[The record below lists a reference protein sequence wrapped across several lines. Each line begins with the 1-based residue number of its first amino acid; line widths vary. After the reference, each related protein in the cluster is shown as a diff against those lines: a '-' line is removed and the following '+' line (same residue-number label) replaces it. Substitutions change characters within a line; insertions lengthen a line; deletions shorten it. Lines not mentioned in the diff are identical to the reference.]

1 MPAIMSSACDSQMP
15 VSKDRSGYFAI
26 TLSMPVPP
34 GMATVQATALG
45 SAAMISFMVGTL
57 ALLSLVLWTRELP
70 ALDGMRQLHWW
81 HWLGGLM
88 GALFIATAAYAAP
101 RAGALLFMLLVL
113 AGQMA
118 MAMLLDHFGWA
129 GYRESPV
136 SPAKLAGLGLVVAG
150 IALIQRG

>member
-1 MPAIMSSACDSQMP
+1 MPSPTGWLIALALLAGALLPLQAGINGQLAKSVDS
-15 VSKDRSGYFAI
+15 VLA
-26 TLSMPVPP
+26 
-34 GMATVQATALG
+34 
-45 SAAMISFMVGTL
+45 AAMISFVVGTL
-57 ALLSLVLWTRELP
+57 TLLSLVLWTRELP
-70 ALDGMRQLHWW
+70 AIEGMRQLHWW

-101 RAGALLFMLLVL
+101 RTGALVFMLVVL
-113 AGQMA
+113 AGQMS

>member
-1 MPAIMSSACDSQMP
+1 MPSPTGWLIALALLAGAMLPLQPGIDGPLAKSVDS
-15 VSKDRSGYFAI
+15 VLA
-26 TLSMPVPP
+26 
-34 GMATVQATALG
+34 
-45 SAAMISFMVGTL
+45 AAMISFMVGTL

-70 ALDGMRQLHWW
+70 TLDGMRQLHWW

>member
-1 MPAIMSSACDSQMP
+1 MPSPTGWLIALALLAGALLPLQAGINGQLAKSVDS
-15 VSKDRSGYFAI
+15 VLA
-26 TLSMPVPP
+26 
-34 GMATVQATALG
+34 
-45 SAAMISFMVGTL
+45 AAMISFVVGTL
-57 ALLSLVLWTRELP
+57 TLLSLVLWTRELP
-70 ALDGMRQLHWW
+70 AIEGMRQLHWW
-81 HWLGGLM
+81 HWLGGVM

-101 RAGALLFMLLVL
+101 RTGALVFMLVVL
-113 AGQMA
+113 AGQMS

>member
-1 MPAIMSSACDSQMP
+1 MPSPTGWLIALALLAGALLPLQASINGQLAKSVDS
-15 VSKDRSGYFAI
+15 VLA
-26 TLSMPVPP
+26 
-34 GMATVQATALG
+34 
-45 SAAMISFMVGTL
+45 AAMISFVVGTL
-57 ALLSLVLWTRELP
+57 TLLSLVLWTRELP
-70 ALDGMRQLHWW
+70 AIEGMRQLHWW
-81 HWLGGLM
+81 HWLGGVM

-101 RAGALLFMLLVL
+101 RTGALVFMLVVL
-113 AGQMA
+113 AGQMS

>member
-1 MPAIMSSACDSQMP
+1 MPSPTGWLIALALLAGALLPLQAGINGQLAKSVDS
-15 VSKDRSGYFAI
+15 VLA
-26 TLSMPVPP
+26 
-34 GMATVQATALG
+34 
-45 SAAMISFMVGTL
+45 AAMISFVVGTL

-118 MAMLLDHFGWA
+118 MALLLDHFGWA

-136 SPAKLAGLGLVVAG
+136 SPAKLAGLGLVAAG

>member
-1 MPAIMSSACDSQMP
+1 MPSPTGWLIALALLAGAMLPLQAGINGQLAKSVDS
-15 VSKDRSGYFAI
+15 VLA
-26 TLSMPVPP
+26 
-34 GMATVQATALG
+34 
-45 SAAMISFMVGTL
+45 AAMISFVVGTL
-57 ALLSLVLWTRELP
+57 TLLSLVLWTRELP
-70 ALDGMRQLHWW
+70 AIEGMRQLHWW
-81 HWLGGLM
+81 HWLGGVM

-101 RAGALLFMLLVL
+101 RTGALVFMLVVL
-113 AGQMA
+113 AGQMS

>member
-1 MPAIMSSACDSQMP
+1 MPSPTGWLIALALLAGALLPLQAGINGQLAKSVDS
-15 VSKDRSGYFAI
+15 VLA
-26 TLSMPVPP
+26 
-34 GMATVQATALG
+34 
-45 SAAMISFMVGTL
+45 AAMISFVVGTL
-57 ALLSLVLWTRELP
+57 TLLSLVLWTRELP
-70 ALDGMRQLHWW
+70 AIEGMRQLHWW

-101 RAGALLFMLLVL
+101 RTGALVFMLVVL
-113 AGQMA
+113 AGQMT

-136 SPAKLAGLGLVVAG
+136 SPVKLAGLGLVVAG